1 MAVVVAEDDP
11 VARMMLA
18 RILSKWGYEVTDVEN
33 GQEAWDALLQTKAR
47 LLVTDWTMPVMTGVD
62 LSRKIREGDLPYYVY
77 VVLLTSR
84 DDKSEILEGFHAG
97 ADDYLTKPFDRD
109 ELRARVRAGERIVTL
124 EAELREARSRLEIMA
139 TTDELTG
146 IANRRAALNR
156 LQEALARAARTGTD
170 LNLVMMDL
178 DRFKNLNDTHG
189 HAAGDVV
196 LKEFVARL
204 KPHLREYDVFGRI
217 GGEEFVVVLPDMDL
231 ATGKIVAE
239 RLRTQV
245 SGTPIQ
251 LPDGTEVQVTV
262 SAGICAAPRG
272 KAESV
277 DAFLAAAD
285 AALYRAKSAGRDR
298 IETGSLEGPD
308 QDPRRVA

>member
-1 MAVVVAEDDP
+1 MSVVVAEDDP

-18 RILSKWGYEVTDVEN
+18 RILAKWGYVVTDVEN
-33 GQEAWDALLQTKAR
+33 GQEAWDALLATRAR
-47 LLVTDWTMPVMTGVD
+47 LLVTDWTMPVMSGVD
-62 LSRKIREGDLPYYVY
+62 LSRKIREGGLPYYVY

-84 DDKSEILEGFHAG
+84 DDKSEILEGFQAG

-109 ELRARVRAGERIVTL
+109 ELQARVRAGERIVTL
-124 EAELREARSRLEIMA
+124 EADLREARGRLEIMA

-146 IANRRAALNR
+146 IANRRAALSR

-196 LKEFVARL
+196 LKEFVARV

-231 ATGKIVAE
+231 STGTRVAE
-239 RLRTQV
+239 RLRSEV
-245 SGTPIQ
+245 SGDPIR
-251 LPDGTEVQVTV
+251 LPTGADVRITV

-272 KAESV
+272 KAESI
-277 DAFLAAAD
+277 DALLAAAD
-285 AALYRAKSAGRDR
+285 AALYRAKAAGRDR
-298 IETGSLEGPD
+298 VETGTLDGPGD
-308 QDPRRVA
+308 ARQVA